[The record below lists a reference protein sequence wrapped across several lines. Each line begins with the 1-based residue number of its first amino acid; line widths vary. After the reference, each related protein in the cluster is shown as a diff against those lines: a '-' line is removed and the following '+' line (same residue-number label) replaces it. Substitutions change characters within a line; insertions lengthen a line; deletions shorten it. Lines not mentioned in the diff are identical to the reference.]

1 MDSALPTGHG
11 FICFAY
17 CTHINTSPCNRAR
30 APRARR
36 GGGRVPRAVPRG
48 EAARL
53 RAATGQGAHAAR
65 ARTRPGRARGPG
77 SPTPCATAPHTP
89 LYFSFEKQKGS
100 STHHLP
106 YKQNLQHKHSTVYY
120 LSR

>member
-65 ARTRPGRARGPG
+65 ARTRPRQPHPLRHSATH
-77 SPTPCATAPHTP
+77 PT
-89 LYFSFEKQKGS
+89 LFLF
-100 STHHLP
+100 
-106 YKQNLQHKHSTVYY
+106 
-120 LSR
+120 